1 MPPSDRHQSI
11 RADASPRI
19 AVVSAIGGGKDRMDP
34 PAIRFQSADYLLYT
48 DDPTVEVEGWEVRPL
63 PIWSTDPVYARRR
76 HARAIKILMTLLVPG
91 YDYYIWHDGTHEVVA
106 DPADIVARFLPTP
119 DDHLAVFP
127 HKSRDCLYEEAKSI
141 LRFKLDDPD
150 NVRRQ
155 VRDYRSAG
163 HPEHAGL
170 WETGTMVRRTGDAV
184 RSLELSWWDQ
194 LARYSSRDQVSL
206 PFVARQL
213 GLRISRLTG
222 DNVNRNDIVRR
233 VRLHNFPD
241 ATTPAFVNTRRRVRR
256 WLARLTTI

>member
-1 MPPSDRHQSI
+1 MPTSDHHQSI

-34 PAIRFQSADYLLYT
+34 PATRFRSADYLLYT

-63 PIWSTDPVYARRR
+63 PIWSTDPIYARRR

-127 HKSRDCLYEEAKSI
+127 HKSRDCLYDEAKSI

-150 NVRRQ
+150 NIRRQ

-170 WETGTMVRRTGDAV
+170 WETPVLVRRSSSTTQM
-184 RSLELSWWDQ
+184 LELAWWDH
-194 LARYSSRDQVSL
+194 LARYSSRDQLSL
-206 PFVARQL
+206 PFVSKQL
-213 GLRISRLTG
+213 KISLAPINGPTAF
-222 DNVNRNDIVRR
+222 RNDYVRR
-233 VRLHNFPD
+233 VRPHDFPD
-241 ATTPAFVNTRRRVRR
+241 AKRPAFFNTRRCVRR
-256 WLARLTTI
+256 WLTRLTKI